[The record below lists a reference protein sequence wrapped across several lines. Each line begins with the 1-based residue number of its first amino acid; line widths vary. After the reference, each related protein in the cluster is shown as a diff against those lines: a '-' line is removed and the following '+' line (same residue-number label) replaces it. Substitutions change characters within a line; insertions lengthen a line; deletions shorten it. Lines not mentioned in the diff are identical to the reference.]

1 MEAKLFG
8 THVQQDCPNCSGR
21 DGYITVRNTSCELLL
36 TNTSS
41 IRADIRVWI
50 QNEKIGTWAIAGND
64 EISLV
69 TFPGTNGKEEIRF
82 YDDCVI
88 TVKFFQAIDNEIS
101 MDRELQ
107 PDEIINVVTRI
118 LIVRVTD
125 FTVFDE
131 QESVSYYSL
140 VL

>member
-8 THVQQDCPNCSGR
+8 IHVQQDCPNCSDR
-21 DGYITVRNTSCELLL
+21 DEYITIKDTPCELLI
-36 TNTSS
+36 TNTSR
-41 IRADIRVWI
+41 IRSDIRVWI
-50 QNEKIGTWAIAGND
+50 QNEKVGTWAIGGND

-69 TFPGTNGKEEIRF
+69 TFPMSNGKNEIRF
-82 YDDCVI
+82 YSDTVI
-88 TVKFFQAIDNEIS
+88 TVKFFQAFDNEIS